1 MGEDSPPD
9 SASLAQENAVLK
21 AKLADYKRLEE
32 DLMAKRVFEKA
43 RGYLTT
49 WITLGGIIL
58 TLAGFVGYKSVLSYF
73 TDLAKKKADAITEVE
88 LHKIVET
95 SINIRVDARVDQS
108 MPVISERVFKRVTQR
123 AEPLAGTLAAG
134 TTSVTAVTASQKP
147 AKTSVDW
154 SADMA
159 PPRDS
164 GQEGSVVGLSL
175 AATLEFYIF
184 KSTGSHVA
192 ISGRDIYNEVR
203 AKTGSLD
210 QDSGALIKDG
220 IEFLQ
225 KTGAVE
231 ENAWPYRAGEYA
243 KSPPPAL
250 ARAKRYQITEAKP
263 IATLDEL
270 KAALDSGPAISG
282 ITIYERFQ
290 SANAA
295 KSGIIPMPKPKEMT
309 VGGHAICIVGFDD
322 KTKLLK
328 FQNTWGKDW
337 GDHGYGYLP
346 YDYFREQ
353 SGDSWTFRYSAT
365 GDH

>member
-1 MGEDSPPD
+1 MAETPEPD
-9 SASLAQENAVLK
+9 PESLLQQNAVLK
-21 AKLADYKRLEE
+21 ARLEEYKKLEE
-32 DLMAKRVFEKA
+32 DLMAKRVFDKA

-58 TLAGFVGYKSVLSYF
+58 TLAGFVGYRSVMSYF
-73 TDLAKKKADAITEVE
+73 SDLAKKKAEAITEVE

-95 SINIRVDARVDQS
+95 SVNIRVDARVDQS
-108 MPVISERVFKRVTQR
+108 MPGISERVFKRVTQR

-134 TTSVTAVTASQKP
+134 TTSATAVTASQKP

-164 GQEGSVVGLSL
+164 GQEGSVVGLAL
-175 AATLEFYIF
+175 AATLEFYVF
-184 KSTGSHVA
+184 KSAGSHVA

-203 AKTGSLD
+203 AKTGALD

-220 IEFLQ
+220 IEFLK

-282 ITIYERFQ
+282 ITLYETFQ
-290 SANAA
+290 SVGVATT
-295 KSGIIPMPKPKEMT
+295 GVIPMPKPKD
-309 VGGHAICIVGFDD
+309 VVIGGHAICIVGYDD
-322 KTKLLK
+322 QPKLLK

-365 GDH
+365 ADH